1 MICVALC
8 AGYATRLYPLTEN
21 FPKALL
27 EVRGKTILDWLYDDI
42 CESGAIEKFV
52 VVSNHRY
59 VDHFVKWAAQK
70 TKVPVE
76 VVDDGTESNETRL
89 GAVRDV
95 QLAVKRLHLDD
106 NLLVIAGDNVLD
118 FSLARFL
125 EYFAQKKASCIMR
138 YYCDDSARLKKGG
151 VILPAEDGL
160 IVRMEEKPEEPF
172 ACWCAPPFYV
182 YAQQDLHFV
191 DEALQAGC
199 GADAPGS
206 FMAWLSKATQ
216 VYAMEMP
223 GKRYDIGNMASYEV
237 VQREYQGITK

>member
-42 CESGAIEKFV
+42 CLSGAVDSFV

-59 VDHFVKWAAQK
+59 IGHFEKWAAGK
-70 TKVPVE
+70 TELPVQ
-76 VVDDGTESNETRL
+76 VIDDGTESNETRL

-95 QLAVKRLHLDD
+95 QMAIERLNLNDD
-106 NLLVIAGDNVLD
+106 LLVIAGDNVLD
-118 FSLARFL
+118 FSLSHFIG
-125 EYFAQKKASCIMR
+125 YFAQKKASCIMR
-138 YYCDDSARLKKGG
+138 YYCDDVVRLRKGG
-151 VILPAEDGL
+151 VIEPAEDGL
-160 IVRMEEKPEEPF
+160 ILRMEEKPAEPF

-182 YAQQDLHFV
+182 YAKQDLHFV
-191 DEALQAGC
+191 DEALSSGC

-206 FMAWLSKATQ
+206 FMAWLSKHAP

-223 GKRYDIGNMASYEV
+223 GSRYDIGNMASYEA
-237 VQREYQGITK
+237 VQREYAGIVK

>member
-42 CESGAIEKFV
+42 CLSGAVEKFV

-59 VDHFVKWAAQK
+59 IRHFERWAAEK
-70 TKVPVE
+70 HGAPVE
-76 VVDDGTESNETRL
+76 VIDDGTESNETRL

-95 QLAVKRLHLDD
+95 DLAVQQLHLDD
-106 NLLVIAGDNVLD
+106 DLLVIAGDNVLD
-118 FSLARFL
+118 FSLSRFIS
-125 EYFAQKKASCIMR
+125 YFAEKKTSAIMR
-138 YYCDDSARLKKGG
+138 YFCDDPARLKKGG
-151 VILPAEDGL
+151 VIEPDAHDL
-160 IVRMEEKPEEPF
+160 ILRIEEKPAEPF

-182 YAQQDLHFV
+182 YAKQDLHFIE
-191 DEALQAGC
+191 EALSSGC

-206 FMAWLSKATQ
+206 FMAWLSKHAP
-216 VYAMEMP
+216 VHAMEMP
-223 GKRYDIGNMASYEV
+223 GKRYDIGNMASYEA
-237 VQREYQGITK
+237 VQREYEGIVK